1 MRAARSRRARARFP
15 RSGEPAS
22 ARAASSGAQST
33 VVERFLTPRYIA
45 DRRGSPRA
53 SSRFDG
59 EAAMRVR
66 APAQPRIDR
75 AEPVADMFWGD
86 RFGRVTDA
94 FGVAGGSPLTRRTC
108 LPRRSAVAR
117 PRPSS
122 RPDAAGPRAPLRPGR
137 HGGTFPG
144 RARDSTDHLPW
155 NRGSRF
161 SRKAATPS
169 RWSSVRPQRR
179 CVIASRLRS
188 VRKSPVAAMFTF
200 SFM

>member
-1 MRAARSRRARARFP
+1 MRAARSPRARARSP

-22 ARAASSGAQST
+22 ARAASSGAHST

-86 RFGRVTDA
+86 RFGRVTDP
-94 FGVAGGSPLTRRTC
+94 FGVRWGIATHTEDVSPEEIQPSRGRGLQADLTQPVRE
-108 LPRRSAVAR
+108 
-117 PRPSS
+117 
-122 RPDAAGPRAPLRPGR
+122 PLRPGR
-137 HGGTFPG
+137 HGGTVPG
-144 RARDSTDHLPW
+144 RARTRRITSPGIAARAS
-155 NRGSRF
+155 RGR
-161 SRKAATPS
+161 
-169 RWSSVRPQRR
+169 QRR
-179 CVIASRLRS
+179 PRGGPPSGRNAD
-188 VRKSPVAAMFTF
+188 A
-200 SFM
+200 

>member
-1 MRAARSRRARARFP
+1 MRAARSRARAVP
-15 RSGEPAS
+15 QGGTGVS
-22 ARAASSGAQST
+22 AAASSGAQST
-33 VVERFLTPRYIA
+33 VATIPRASVPA
-45 DRRGSPRA
+45 DGESPRA
-53 SSRFDG
+53 
-59 EAAMRVR
+59 AAASTVGRPCG
-66 APAQPRIDR
+66 ATPAKPRIDQ

-86 RFGRVTDA
+86 HFSRVTDPFSVRWRIA
-94 FGVAGGSPLTRRTC
+94 AHLPEDAS
-108 LPRRSAVAR
+108 PRRSAVAQPSLQADLTQPVR
-117 PRPSS
+117 EPLAPRS
-122 RPDAAGPRAPLRPGR
+122 PRRDLPWT
-137 HGGTFPG
+137 GT
-144 RARDSTDHLPW
+144 DSTDHLPW